1 MLKPERQAWL
11 MVAVLFATLTFIFGG
26 TIATPGV
33 FFAPLIREFGWSHAR
48 VSSLA
53 SSLTLGAVP
62 GSVLAGFLLER
73 VDLRFPMLG
82 GAALT
87 AGALLCLASSNSYL
101 PLLISYF
108 FVGIGVALSTLLPAS
123 MVVANWFQEKRGT
136 AMGVTIAGVAF
147 GGMLMVQVVT
157 AVIRISGWR
166 AAYVAIA
173 LPIVLIVIPTVALI
187 IKTRPPG
194 HAPGSEAARAAQLV
208 ASELDGFTLAEAV
221 RTRSFWL
228 VALAGFLFAFTVYGI
243 LTQLIVYLLGV
254 GYPPATAAIVLS
266 VILGLNGV
274 GKVLCGLVA
283 DRIGARLSLAL
294 AFAGIA
300 CGIFL
305 LFGSRETGVLAS
317 FLLVYGPVWGA
328 PLVLIPLITIE
339 SLGLK
344 HYGSLAGFV
353 RAADAAGAVL
363 GPITLGRIFDV
374 TKSYNPAFGLCI
386 VCAVAGDAATLGCR
400 IFKPSEKIAVF
411 AAPEQRP
418 ASNF

>member
-62 GSVLAGFLLER
+62 GSVLAGFLLEK

-87 AGALLCLASSNSYL
+87 AGALLCAAGSNSYL

-108 FVGIGVALSTLLPAS
+108 FAGVGVALSTLLPAS
-123 MVVANWFQEKRGT
+123 IVVANWFQEKRGT

-173 LPIVLIVIPTVALI
+173 LPIVLIVIPTVALM

-208 ASELDGFTLAEAV
+208 ASELEGFTIAEAV

-228 VALAGFLFAFTVYGI
+228 VALASFLFAFTVYGI

-305 LFGSRETGVLAS
+305 LFGSRETGVLMG
-317 FLLVYGPVWGA
+317 FLLIYGPVWGA
-328 PLVLIPLITIE
+328 PLVLLPLLTIE

-344 HYGSLAGFV
+344 HYGSIAGFV
-353 RAADAAGAVL
+353 RASEAAGAVL

-386 VCAVAGDAATLGCR
+386 VCAVAGVAATLGCR

>member
-11 MVAVLFATLTFIFGG
+11 MVAVLFATLTFVFGG

-53 SSLTLGAVP
+53 SSLTLGLVP
-62 GSVLAGFLLER
+62 GSVLAGFLLEK
-73 VDLRFPMLG
+73 VDLRVPIVA

-87 AGALLCLASSNSYL
+87 AGSLLCLAGSNSYY

-123 MVVANWFQEKRGT
+123 MVVANWFQEKRGI

-157 AVIRISGWR
+157 VVIRLSGWR

-173 LPIVLIVIPTVALI
+173 LPIVLIVIPMVALI

-208 ASELDGFTLAEAV
+208 ASEIDGFTLAEAV

-243 LTQLIVYLLGV
+243 LTQLVVYLLGV
-254 GYPPATAAIVLS
+254 GYRPATAAIVLS
-266 VILGLNGV
+266 LILGLNGV
-274 GKVLCGLVA
+274 GKVVCGHVA

-305 LFGSRETGVLAS
+305 LFGSRANGVLVG
-317 FLLVYGPVWGA
+317 FLIIYGPVWGM
-328 PLVLIPLITIE
+328 PLVLVPLITIE

-353 RAADAAGAVL
+353 RASDAAGAVL

-386 VCAVAGDAATLGCR
+386 VCAVAGVAATLGCR